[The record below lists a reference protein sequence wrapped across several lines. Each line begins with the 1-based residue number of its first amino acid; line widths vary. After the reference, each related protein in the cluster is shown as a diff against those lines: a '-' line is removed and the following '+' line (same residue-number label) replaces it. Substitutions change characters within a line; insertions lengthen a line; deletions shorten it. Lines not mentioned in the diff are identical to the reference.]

1 MKKNL
6 IYLLLILVLATGCED
21 FLNPNQDLVR
31 PEASVPAD
39 EVELRSL
46 SLGLYRLQQ
55 DLVDQIVIL
64 GELRADLL
72 TVTPNADS
80 DLREINALQISENNR
95 YASPSNF
102 YRLIAASNKVI
113 RILEQ
118 IAPEVL
124 DKNSPISNYH
134 RMYGEAVVMR
144 SWAYFYA
151 ARIFNEIPYI
161 PQSLNTIEEIN
172 DYVNTPGE
180 YTDSVYISY
189 QPNGK
194 DTYIVRDTTFVF
206 AEKKFMNQDLIT
218 RQVIKD
224 IKDKVRVVGVDY
236 SNRDNIN
243 DPTWNT
249 TVWNEDALKAFLVQ
263 MYMSI
268 DNYNDALA
276 ILVPNFLRRS
286 VENVTDKNVKFAIDD
301 RFEGSKWST
310 IFTSIDNFEHIFTL
324 QFQKT
329 QATWQLNNLQ
339 YYMSNVLPNRY
350 ALKPTP
356 RSIRLWES
364 QWRGYSIN
372 TSNPTSA
379 FTVNQGTPGDF
390 SRGYGRSYIY
400 TKNGTALSQATV
412 QEMLMLKKDSKNDEV
427 NDIMQGVD
435 TVAYKYTIG
444 KNPFDRNADFI
455 VYRAPAMHF
464 YAAEILVNRQYL
476 DGAAFKHDVLAAEDY
491 IYTGDFIST
500 SDGRMGIAGRAGFH
514 QKTGKAVDQER
525 YYIFDTNTNQIT
537 GFKNIPTTLDKQL
550 YMEEIIMDERA
561 RELAFEGE
569 RFYDYIR
576 IALRREKA
584 GNNGIE
590 WLAEKIS
597 SSRPANERAAIK
609 ARLMNIENWYL
620 PFVLK

>member
-1 MKKNL
+1 MKK
-6 IYLLLILVLATGCED
+6 IVYFLLLLVLTTGCED
-21 FLNPNQDLVR
+21 FLNPTQGLVL
-31 PEASVPAD
+31 PEANVPAD

-55 DLVDQIVIL
+55 ELVEQIVIL

-72 TVTPNADS
+72 TATPNADP
-80 DLREINALQISENNR
+80 DLREVNALQISESNR

-118 IAPEVL
+118 LYPEVL
-124 DKNSPISNYH
+124 DKNSVITNYH
-134 RMYGEAVVMR
+134 RMYGEALVMR

-161 PQSLNTIEEIN
+161 PESLNTIEEIN
-172 DYVNTPGE
+172 DYVNSPGS

-206 AEKKFMNQDLIT
+206 TEKKFLNQDLIT
-218 RQVIKD
+218 RQCIKD

-236 SNRDNIN
+236 SNKDNIN

-268 DNYNDALA
+268 DNYKDALD
-276 ILVPNFLRRS
+276 ILVPNFLRRT
-286 VENVTDKNVKFAIDD
+286 VENTTDVNVKFAIDA
-301 RFEGSKWST
+301 RFEGTRWST
-310 IFTSIDNFEHIFTL
+310 IFTTIDNYEHIFTL

-364 QWRGYSIN
+364 QWRDYSIN
-372 TSNPTSA
+372 TTNPNNA
-379 FTVNQGTPGDF
+379 FTVNSGVPGDF
-390 SRGYGRSYIY
+390 SRGFGRSYTY
-400 TKNGTALSQATV
+400 TKNGVALSAATV
-412 QEMLMLKKDSKNDEV
+412 QYMLNLKALGFWDEV

-444 KNPFDRNADFI
+444 KNPFDKNANFI

-464 YAAEILVNRQYL
+464 YAAEILANRQYL
-476 DGAAFKHDVLAAEDY
+476 DGAAFRHDISAAEDY
-491 IYTGDFIST
+491 IYTGDYIST
-500 SDGRMGIAGRAGFH
+500 NDGRMGIAGRAGFPLR
-514 QKTGKAVDQER
+514 TGKSVDKER
-525 YYIFDTNTNQIT
+525 YYIFDPNNNQII
-537 GFKNIPTTLDKQL
+537 GYKDIPTPLDKQL
-550 YMEEIIMDERA
+550 YMEEVIMDERA
-561 RELAFEGE
+561 RELAYEGE

-576 IALRREKA
+576 IARRREKA
-584 GNNGIE
+584 GNNGVE

-597 SSRPANERAAIK
+597 SSRPATERAAIK
-609 ARLMNIENWYL
+609 AKLMDTKNWYL